1 MLGLFVVRGCALPNL
16 FELKHRDEINQRNAF
31 YNGPNRRTKS
41 VIRVTDQR
49 ALGAHRKEMQRR
61 LEATAKMEEQPTKKE
76 LLRDLQD

>member
-1 MLGLFVVRGCALPNL
+1 MCVAKSIRVKAER
-16 FELKHRDEINQRNAF
+16 RDDRRNAF
-31 YNGPNRRTKS
+31 YDGPNRRTKS